1 MLDSQGPEVLE
12 LLRDRLERRPA
23 SPFFA
28 RLSTAEPKKRYLIAT
43 SARSGSTFLCARIA
57 DYGEL
62 GFPMEFLNESYI
74 SEFDRLFPHPNLED
88 YERYVT
94 GSFVSRQGI
103 FGIKTDW
110 WRFQEARKLGL
121 FETLLDPIDLVVHL
135 RRDDFV
141 AQAVSLALAVE
152 SNIWHERDVNTQAFD
167 PWHEQVAYDAAKVK
181 VHARNIL
188 NQEYHWRRFIAQA
201 GAPAIDLTYEH
212 VAQDVDAAIRNL
224 ANAFDMRLG
233 ARPTPSDTVQQ
244 SKSDIGQ
251 QWCERF
257 REECA
262 DFVEF
267 WTEYRGLITAS

>member
-1 MLDSQGPEVLE
+1 MLE
-12 LLRDRLERRPA
+12 LLRDRLEGRPS

-28 RLSTAEPKKRYLIAT
+28 RLAAAQPKKRYLIAT
-43 SARSGSTFLCARIA
+43 SARSGSTFFCARIA

-88 YERYVT
+88 YERYIT
-94 GSFVSRQGI
+94 GSFASRQGI

-110 WRFQEARKLGL
+110 WRFQEARSLGL
-121 FETLLDPIDLVVHL
+121 FETLLDPIDLIVHL

-152 SNIWHERDVNTQAFD
+152 SNVWHERDVNTANLD
-167 PWHEQVAYDAAKVK
+167 PWHEKVGYDPAKVK

-188 NQEYHWRRFIAQA
+188 NQEYHWRRFIAQ
-201 GAPAIDLTYEH
+201 GGTPAMDLFYED

-233 ARPTPSDTVQQ
+233 VRPERSDGIRQA
-244 SKSDIGQ
+244 KSSIAQ